1 MFFADD
7 TRGLRGWKVV
17 LHKELNGQRIQF
29 TWEGNPK
36 LTLFD
41 LRNNSNHVGSK
52 VIDHSQA
59 NATLVP
65 PPNVDVMVGQLII
78 PTQVLVEEMAIAFEH
93 DNDEINEQEPLS
105 S

>member
-1 MFFADD
+1 
-7 TRGLRGWKVV
+7 
-17 LHKELNGQRIQF
+17 
-29 TWEGNPK
+29 
-36 LTLFD
+36 
-41 LRNNSNHVGSK
+41 